1 MCAPENNTE
10 VALRLVFPLLAKTL
24 LDKQRLC
31 VPLHPR
37 LNGRKN
43 YL

>member
-24 LDKQRLC
+24 LEEKILF
-31 VPLHPR
+31 
-37 LNGRKN
+37 K
-43 YL
+43 